1 MSFHCDEEEK
11 RRQAPTPT
19 LGGDFPYDCRASP
32 TVLRLEYFLPLHS
45 MKPYPDTDSPA
56 HPFQLVV

>member
-11 RRQAPTPT
+11 RRQASQRLAAISHVIVEFTAP
-19 LGGDFPYDCRASP
+19 
-32 TVLRLEYFLPLHS
+32 RLEYFLLQHS
-45 MKPYPDTDSPA
+45 RKLYPDTDSPA